1 LRRSVFCVPSMWF
14 INFVL
19 AAAVLVTALVLGSAV
34 YLEQSAPSYPVV
46 SAIIG
51 PVPTPRPKPLVRES
65 REEKE
70 VVIAPKPSEVR
81 AKPRRRGK
89 ARQATW

>member
-1 LRRSVFCVPSMWF
+1 MWF

-19 AAAVLVTALVLGSAV
+19 AAAVLVTVLVLGSAA
-34 YLEQSAPSYPVV
+34 YLEQSAPPSPAV

-51 PVPTPRPKPLVRES
+51 PVPLPPPRPKPVVREV
-65 REEKE
+65 RDEKE
-70 VVIAPKPSEVR
+70 VVIAPKPPEVH
-81 AKPRRRGK
+81 AKPTRRGK

>member
-1 LRRSVFCVPSMWF
+1 MWF

-34 YLEQSAPSYPVV
+34 YLGQSAPPSPVV

-51 PVPTPRPKPLVRES
+51 PVPLPTTRPKPLVRES

-70 VVIAPKPSEVR
+70 VVIAPKPPELR
-81 AKPRRRGK
+81 AKPTRRSK